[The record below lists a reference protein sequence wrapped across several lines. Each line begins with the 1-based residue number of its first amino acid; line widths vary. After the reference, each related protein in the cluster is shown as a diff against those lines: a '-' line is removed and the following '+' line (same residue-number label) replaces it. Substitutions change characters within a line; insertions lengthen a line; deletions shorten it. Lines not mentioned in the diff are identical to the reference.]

1 MILANRTNDLIHSR
15 IECTPVRLVARL
27 HRLLVSGRM
36 LLVIE
41 EEATV
46 FGFTQV
52 CPKAL
57 AHQLIE
63 HNPAVTRRHE

>member
-1 MILANRTNDLIHSR
+1 MILANGTNHLIHSG
-15 IECTPVRLVARL
+15 IQFTPVRLVARL

-41 EEATV
+41 EDATV
-46 FGFTQV
+46 FGCTQV
-52 CPKAL
+52 CPKAR